1 MDDVPYLLR
10 GITQL
15 STASSTLVSS
25 SKYLNNPK
33 LREWV
38 ATELLR
44 RNGPDVPTP
53 SGAYRLNAIMKEIQD
68 PQAIDALFAAERKT
82 WPALDD
88 WFRERNIPTY
98 GREDLKQYPPGSVG

>member
-15 STASSTLVSS
+15 STASSTLISS
-25 SKYLNNPK
+25 SKYLNNPR

-44 RNGPDVPTP
+44 RKGPDLPTP
-53 SGAYRLNAIMKEIQD
+53 SASAGTE
-68 PQAIDALFAAERKT
+68 E
-82 WPALDD
+82 
-88 WFRERNIPTY
+88 
-98 GREDLKQYPPGSVG
+98 GGSR